1 MNVKFLFFKQKTAYD
16 MRISDWSSD
25 VCSSDLLDAL
35 RGADQSAGAADID
48 FAFPGHRIR
57 SAIGAVRREG
67 PGCAL
72 LVAREV
78 LGDLRDDV
86 ARALDDDAVARPHPQ
101 PRDLVG
107 IVERRVGDD
116 DAAHRHGLQPRDRK
130 STRLNSSHSCA
141 TSL

>member
-1 MNVKFLFFKQKTAYD
+1 

-25 VCSSDLLDAL
+25 VCSSDL
-35 RGADQSAGAADID
+35 ID

-78 LGDLRDDV
+78 LDDLRDDV
-86 ARALDDDAVARPHPQ
+86 ARALDADAVARPHPQ

-116 DAAHRHGLQPRDRK
+116 DRSEECRVGKGCVRTGRDGWV
-130 STRLNSSHSCA
+130 A
-141 TSL
+141 YP